1 MSDYLKL
8 VWSYY
13 LYQKQGAER
22 GHQIPP
28 SIAPCHPAP
37 GRRLLIIRNDNQ
49 IPSASLF
56 LSFDGIVQATSG
68 TQETAYKRHSSLTGL
83 IRSNSTDFNIP
94 AEPSAN
100 SKKRWSLLGKIMPFN
115 NPEFSGHPHS
125 PTSSQKPM
133 TPLDQARQATAA
145 SRSRSPLQ
153 IIPKSASSTSLS
165 DSAPSSPLYRPFS
178 FKFSLEWTPPLH
190 QNDSRRNSVNG
201 DSPHGRRLSPPRLP
215 APAHAFLVGKV
226 PGTATEVVAKQPL
239 GAEAKYAGRALAEW
253 ALVVKEF
260 NNFVER
266 RKAEGVPGLK
276 LIEVPTLG
284 VEGFRKYS

>member
-1 MSDYLKL
+1 VSDCLKL

-49 IPSASLF
+49 IPTTSLF
-56 LSFDGIVQATSG
+56 LGFDGIVQATSG
-68 TQETAYKRHSSLTGL
+68 TQETAYKRHSSLAGL
-83 IRSNSTDFNIP
+83 VRSNSTDFNIP
-94 AEPSAN
+94 AEPPAN

-115 NPEFSGHPHS
+115 TPDVSGHPTS
-125 PTSSQKPM
+125 PPSSHKPM
-133 TPLDQARQATAA
+133 TPLEQARLATAA
-145 SRSRSPLQ
+145 ARSRPPLQ
-153 IIPKSASSTSLS
+153 INPKSASPTSLS
-165 DSAPSSPLYRPFS
+165 ESTPSSPVHRPFS
-178 FKFSLEWTPPLH
+178 FKFSLEWTPPSH
-190 QNDSRRNSVNG
+190 QNDSRRNSVSA
-201 DSPHGRRLSPPRLP
+201 DSPHTRRLSPPRLP

-226 PGTATEVVAKQPL
+226 PGTATEVLAKQPV
-239 GAEAKYAGRALAEW
+239 GAEAKYAGRALSEW
-253 ALVVKEF
+253 ALVVKEC

-276 LIEVPTLG
+276 LMEVPTLG
-284 VEGFRKYS
+284 VEGFKKYT